1 MTSLKYLFPFAGL
14 LFISHQMVAQNDFV
28 VTLSGDTVHGN
39 ASIVKAGKFDI
50 VQLAD
55 DSKKTKY
62 TAMETKVIQIDNNL
76 YHPVPLG
83 GNIYFMKLLRT
94 GFLSLY
100 GYKIENQTTYEGRLL
115 RKATGDIF
123 DVPIIKFRSSI
134 ISFIKDCDSA
144 AQVVK
149 THRLKREN
157 LEEIVIEYNRC
168 MGEVFRQRNTDNQ
181 LSITKEEKKSKL
193 DDFRKLIE
201 STQLDGKSEVM
212 VLLSDMVSKIESG
225 EPIPAYQKNALKDYL
240 KGKRELSK
248 EFEKLMTLLE

>member
-1 MTSLKYLFPFAGL
+1 ML
-14 LFISHQMVAQNDFV
+14 AQNDFV
-28 VTLSGDTVHGN
+28 VTLSGDTLFGN

-50 VQLAD
+50 VQLVD

-62 TAMETKVIQIDNNL
+62 TTMETKVIQMDKHL
-76 YHPVPLG
+76 YYPVPLG

-100 GYKIENQTTYEGRLL
+100 GYKIENQSTYEGRLL

-149 THRLKREN
+149 TRKLKREN
-157 LEEIVIEYNRC
+157 LDEIVIEYNRC
-168 MGEVFRQRNTDNQ
+168 IGEVFQQRNADKQ

-193 DDFRKLIE
+193 DDFIKLIE
-201 STQLDGKSEVM
+201 STQLDKKSEVT
-212 VLLSDMVSKIESG
+212 VLLNDMMSKIESG
-225 EPIPAYQKNALKDYL
+225 GSVPAYQKNALKDYL
-240 KGKRELSK
+240 KGKKELSI
-248 EFEKLMTLLE
+248 EFEKLMSILE